1 MKLGLLG
8 LLVALWCDILPAQ
21 TPQVLTARVGP
32 PVIQELMGGC
42 SLVCAFPWMA
52 SCGDSKVAA
61 INDNDAGTAW
71 MAIHPGDKLVIRFP
85 KDLPRDLD
93 GTPFYGIDFAN
104 GRIHPLTEFKAYGRV
119 KTVRL
124 SRNGEPL
131 YLIRLADTPRWQKVG
146 FPDVLLNVD
155 DTLTI
160 EVVDIY
166 PGQTQPVAAM
176 TEIVLQG
183 AH

>member
-8 LLVALWCDILPAQ
+8 LLVVMWCDILPAQ
-21 TPQVLTARVGP
+21 AILTPRVGP

-42 SLVCAFPWMA
+42 SLVCAFPWLA
-52 SCGDSKVAA
+52 SCGESRIAE
-61 INDNDAGTAW
+61 INDNDASTAW
-71 MAIHPGDKLVIRFP
+71 TSIQPGDNLVIRFP
-85 KDLPRDLD
+85 KNLPRDLN

-104 GRIHPLTEFKAYGRV
+104 GRIHPLTEFKDYGRV

-124 SRNGEPL
+124 LRNGGPL
-131 YLIRLADTPRWQKVG
+131 YQIRLADTPRWQKVA

-155 DTLTI
+155 DTLTL
-160 EVVDIY
+160 EVIDTY
-166 PGQTQPVAAM
+166 PGQIHSAAAM